1 MSAVTTSIEIAA
13 SPKEVWKVA
22 LDPWRLEEWVTIHR
36 SIEAAPDGAL
46 ADGDQIVQT
55 MALRGAPFK
64 VTWVISEL
72 KAPVRAV
79 WRGKG
84 PAGSVAE
91 TIYELT
97 KTKAGTR
104 FDYSNEFKAPGG
116 VIGRVA
122 AGALVGDLPRSE
134 AEASLLKL
142 KQLIESEIG

>member
-13 SPKEVWKVA
+13 SPKNVWKVA

-36 SIEAAPDGAL
+36 SIESAPTEELAA
-46 ADGDQIVQT
+46 GDQIKQT

-64 VTWVISEL
+64 VNWTITEL
-72 KAPVRAV
+72 EAPFRAH
-79 WRGKG
+79 WSGKG

-116 VIGRVA
+116 VIGRIA

-142 KQLIESEIG
+142 KQLIESEID